1 MSKTGDTKL
10 SFFSRLKISKKILIA
25 ILLSGLMPLIIMTIL
40 TNIKIS
46 KKLEDDAFTRLE
58 AVQVLKQKQI
68 SNYFLELKKQLKIIS
83 VTNEFKDAYAKLK
96 EFHINKEVVADQPYP
111 VNDEEYISI
120 HNNINKYFKSVL
132 ENFGYSDILM
142 ICTAHGHVMFTVKK
156 EADLGVNLEH
166 GKFKDTNLAKLRRK
180 ILKTKQIE
188 FVDFAPYA
196 PSNNEPAA
204 FAGIPAFGDDGDM
217 YGIYVIKIPLKAINN
232 IMQERTGLGKSGETY
247 LVGTDKKMRSDSF
260 LDPKSHSIKASFAGT
275 LEQNGV
281 DTEAVRE
288 AIKGNSGKKIIIDYN
303 GNPVLSVYSPL
314 KIGDITWTII
324 AEIDESEAFAAKN
337 ALLKLILIVVI
348 ISIILMVLFALFI
361 AGLISKPL
369 TSMKDDLTTS
379 IEENDLTMQV
389 RVSTGDE
396 IADLGNS
403 FNEFNNN
410 IKEIVKNV
418 RANALEISNSTSE
431 VSAASDDLAERTND
445 QSASVTETSSTIEE
459 FATLLK
465 SNLKNAEE
473 VSKSMTSLSDD
484 INNNTELVKN
494 VTVTMGDINDSS
506 QKINNLI
513 SVINDISF
521 QTNLLA
527 LNAAVE
533 AARAGEAGRGFAVVA
548 SEVRVLAGKTAES
561 SKTIETIVKSNVE
574 STQKGIDLVG
584 KMSEFFNSIT
594 QKILDLVEKI
604 EQINSNSNEQTTGVE
619 QISIAINQLENVINQ
634 NAALVEE
641 LSATAKSMKSNSI
654 DLTESVSVFKIDDSS
669 SSGKMKAK
677 VKVKKEKRINKPKK
691 EEKKDDDFFSADE
704 DGFEEF

>member
-1 MSKTGDTKL
+1 MKVG
-10 SFFSRLKISKKILIA
+10 
-25 ILLSGLMPLIIMTIL
+25 
-40 TNIKIS
+40 
-46 KKLEDDAFTRLE
+46 
-58 AVQVLKQKQI
+58 
-68 SNYFLELKKQLKIIS
+68 
-83 VTNEFKDAYAKLK
+83 
-96 EFHINKEVVADQPYP
+96 ADQPYP
-111 VNDEEYISI
+111 IKNEEYITI
-120 HNNINKYFKSVL
+120 HNNIYKYFKKVL
-132 ENFGYSDILM
+132 KNFGYYDIFM
-142 ICTAHGHVMFTVKK
+142 VCSAHGHVMFTVTK
-156 EADLGVNLEH
+156 EADLG
-166 GKFKDTNLAKLRRK
+166 TNLVNGKYKNSNLAELRRK
-180 ILKTKQIE
+180 VLKTKQIE
-188 FVDFAPYA
+188 FVDYAPYA
-196 PSNNEPAA
+196 ASNNEPAA
-204 FAGIPAFGDDGDM
+204 FAGIPVFGDDGNM
-217 YGIYVIKIPLKAINN
+217 YGVYIIQISIDKINH
-232 IMQERTGLGKSGETY
+232 IMQERTGLGKTGETY
-247 LVGTDKKMRSDSF
+247 LVGIDKKMRSDSF
-260 LDPKSHSIKASFAGT
+260 LEPKAHSVKASFAGT
-275 LEQNGV
+275 IAKNGV
-281 DTEAVRE
+281 DTEAVSE
-288 AIKGNSGKKIIIDYN
+288 VFKGKSGKKIITDYN
-303 GNPVLSVYSPL
+303 GNPVLSVYAPL
-314 KIGDITWTII
+314 EIGDIKWAII
-324 AEIDESEAFAAKN
+324 AEIDESEAFAAKKDI
-337 ALLKLILIVVI
+337 LKLILTILIV
-348 ISIILMVLFALFI
+348 SIILIVFFALFI

-465 SNLKNAEE
+465 SNLTNAEE

>member
-1 MSKTGDTKL
+1 
-10 SFFSRLKISKKILIA
+10 
-25 ILLSGLMPLIIMTIL
+25 
-40 TNIKIS
+40 
-46 KKLEDDAFTRLE
+46 
-58 AVQVLKQKQI
+58 
-68 SNYFLELKKQLKIIS
+68 
-83 VTNEFKDAYAKLK
+83 
-96 EFHINKEVVADQPYP
+96 
-111 VNDEEYISI
+111 
-120 HNNINKYFKSVL
+120 
-132 ENFGYSDILM
+132 
-142 ICTAHGHVMFTVKK
+142 
-156 EADLGVNLEH
+156 
-166 GKFKDTNLAKLRRK
+166 
-180 ILKTKQIE
+180 
-188 FVDFAPYA
+188 
-196 PSNNEPAA
+196 
-204 FAGIPAFGDDGDM
+204 
-217 YGIYVIKIPLKAINN
+217 
-232 IMQERTGLGKSGETY
+232 
-247 LVGTDKKMRSDSF
+247 
-260 LDPKSHSIKASFAGT
+260 
-275 LEQNGV
+275 
-281 DTEAVRE
+281 
-288 AIKGNSGKKIIIDYN
+288 
-303 GNPVLSVYSPL
+303 
-314 KIGDITWTII
+314 
-324 AEIDESEAFAAKN
+324 
-337 ALLKLILIVVI
+337 
-348 ISIILMVLFALFI
+348 
-361 AGLISKPL
+361 
-369 TSMKDDLTTS
+369 
-379 IEENDLTMQV
+379 
-389 RVSTGDE
+389 
-396 IADLGNS
+396 
-403 FNEFNNN
+403 
-410 IKEIVKNV
+410 
-418 RANALEISNSTSE
+418 
-431 VSAASDDLAERTND
+431 
-445 QSASVTETSSTIEE
+445 
-459 FATLLK
+459 
-465 SNLKNAEE
+465 
-473 VSKSMTSLSDD
+473 MTSLSDD